1 MAYKQPIS
9 VLVLI
14 HTPALEVLLLERA
27 DKPGYWQSVTGSRE
41 GEENLR
47 ETAIREVQEE
57 TGLDAEHYN
66 LADWQLSNE
75 YEIFMHWRH
84 RYAPGVTHNI
94 EHVFGLEL
102 PTAMPVTLAPNEHI
116 NYEWVDWRLAAT
128 RVFSWT
134 NVLALRALGERYGL
148 TL

>member
-1 MAYKQPIS
+1 VAYKQPIS

-41 GEENLR
+41 DEESLR

-57 TGLDAEHYN
+57 TGLDAEQYN
-66 LADWQLSNE
+66 LVDWQLSNE

-102 PTAMPVTLAPNEHI
+102 PTALPVTLAPNEHL
-116 NYEWVDWRLAAT
+116 NYEWVDWRQAAT

-134 NVLALRALGERYGL
+134 NVLALRALGERHGL